1 MKKILFLIRSLNVGG
16 AERQLL
22 TLAGSLDRER
32 FDPVIVMFYPGGTL
46 LPEFE
51 KRGLRVVAAG
61 KSRRWDV
68 FSFLSNLTRI
78 IRAEKPDI
86 LVAYLVAANLLAL
99 IFKKIWKVPYVITSI
114 RHSFLRKEDYDW
126 TASLMYWVEDRLSYR
141 ADRVII
147 NSYVGARQAE
157 ARGIPSARI
166 VVIPNGIDTD
176 RFKSSADLRGET
188 RARLGYSDS
197 GTVIGMVGRLDPV
210 KDHSTFIKAASIL
223 VKTNPGTR
231 FLIVGD
237 GSADYYKRVQA
248 EIAQAGLNDVFQI
261 LPAERNPVPVYNALD
276 VCVSASIGEGFSNVI
291 AEAMSCEVPC
301 VVTDVGDSAMI
312 TGQTGRVVPAGEPE
326 KMAEAI
332 RDLAVMKP
340 EERKTLGRQARERVT
355 AEFSVVKMVSATTS
369 EFDRLG

>member
-1 MKKILFLIRSLNVGG
+1 MRKILFLIRSLNVGG

-22 TLAGSLDRER
+22 TLVDSLDKAS

-61 KSRRWDV
+61 KSRRWDI
-68 FSFLSNLTRI
+68 FSFLSNLTKV

-86 LVAYLVAANLLAL
+86 LCSYLVAANLLAL
-99 IFKKIWKVPYVITSI
+99 IFRDFWKVPHVITSI

-126 TASLMYWVEDRLSYR
+126 TASVMYWVEDHLSLR
-141 ADRVII
+141 ADRVIV

-157 ARGIPSARI
+157 ARGIPASKI

-176 RFKSSADLRGET
+176 RFAPSSDLRGET
-188 RARLGYSDS
+188 RRRLGY
-197 GTVIGMVGRLDPV
+197 TPTEFVIGMVGRLDPV
-210 KDHSTFIKAASIL
+210 KDHTTFIKASEML
-223 VKTNPGTR
+223 VKKHPDLR

-237 GSADYYKRVQA
+237 GSLEYSDRIRS
-248 EIAQAGLNDVFQI
+248 EITRAGLNFVFQI

-276 VCVSASIGEGFSNVI
+276 ICVSASVGEGFSNVI

-312 TGQTGRVVPAGEPE
+312 VGDTGRVIPAGMPE
-326 KMAEAI
+326 QMA
-332 RDLAVMKP
+332 D
-340 EERKTLGRQARERVT
+340 TLTRWLEMPASDRMAMGRQSRQRVQS
-355 AEFSVVKMVSATTS
+355 EFSVVKMVSATTS

>member
-1 MKKILFLIRSLNVGG
+1 MKKVLFLIRSLNVGG

-22 TLAGSLDRER
+22 TLTGSLDRER
-32 FDPVIVMFYPGGTL
+32 VDPVIVMFYPGGTL

-51 KRGLRVVAAG
+51 KRGIRVVDTG

-68 FSFLSNLTRI
+68 FSFLSNLSKI
-78 IRAEKPDI
+78 IRAEKPEI
-86 LVAYLVAANLLAL
+86 LVSYLVAANILAL
-99 IFKKIWKVPYVITSI
+99 VFKKSWKVPYVITSI
-114 RHSFLRKEDYDW
+114 RHSFVRKADYDW
-126 TASLMYWVEDRLSYR
+126 TTSLMYWLEDHLSYR

-147 NSYVGARQAE
+147 NSYVGARQAK

-176 RFKSSADLRGET
+176 LFAPSAVLRSET

-197 GTVIGMVGRLDPV
+197 DLVIGMIGRLDPI
-210 KDHSTFIKAASIL
+210 KDHSTFINAVSIALKA
-223 VKTNPGTR
+223 NPQIR
-231 FLIVGD
+231 CLIVGD
-237 GSADYYKRVQA
+237 GLADYLNRVRT
-248 EIAQAGLNDVFQI
+248 EIVQAGLNDVFQI
-261 LPAERNPVPVYNALD
+261 LPAEHNPVPVYNALD

-312 TGQTGRVVPAGEPE
+312 SGQAGRVVPAGDPE

-332 RDLAVMKP
+332 SDLADMKP
-340 EERKTLGRQARERVT
+340 EERRTLGRQARERIT

>member
-22 TLAGSLDRER
+22 TLVDSLDKTS

-46 LPEFE
+46 MPEFE

-61 KSRRWDV
+61 KSRRWDIL
-68 FSFLSNLTRI
+68 SFLSNLAKI

-99 IFKKIWKVPYVITSI
+99 IFRGFWKVPYVITSI

-126 TASLMYWVEDRLSYR
+126 TASLMYWLEDHLSFR
-141 ADRVII
+141 ADRVIV
-147 NSYVGARQAE
+147 NSFVGARQAE
-157 ARGIPSARI
+157 ARGIPESKI

-176 RFKSSADLRGET
+176 RFSPSADLRAET
-188 RARLGYSDS
+188 RLKLGYSPTDMV
-197 GTVIGMVGRLDPV
+197 TGMVGRLDPV
-210 KDHSTFIKAASIL
+210 KDHSTFIKSSKMLAEKFPNI
-223 VKTNPGTR
+223 R
-231 FLIVGD
+231 FMIVGD
-237 GSADYYKRVQA
+237 GSVEYSDRIRA
-248 EIAQAGLNDVFQI
+248 EILQAGLNTVFQI

-276 VCVSASIGEGFSNVI
+276 ICVSASVGEGFSNVI

-301 VVTDVGDSAMI
+301 VVTDVGDSGMI
-312 TGQTGRVVPAGEPE
+312 VGETGRVVPVGVPEQIAQAVAELLEMPAGD
-326 KMAEAI
+326 
-332 RDLAVMKP
+332 R
-340 EERKTLGRQARERVT
+340 TSLGRQARQRVQ

>member
-22 TLAGSLDRER
+22 TLVDSLDKASY
-32 FDPVIVMFYPGGTL
+32 DPVIVMFYPGGTL

-61 KSRRWDV
+61 KSRRWDII
-68 FSFLSNLTRI
+68 SFLSNQAKI

-99 IFKKIWKVPYVITSI
+99 IFRDLWKVPHVITSI

-126 TASLMYWVEDRLSYR
+126 TASVMYWLEDHLSFR
-141 ADRVII
+141 ADRVIV
-147 NSYVGARQAE
+147 NSFVGARQAE
-157 ARGIPSARI
+157 ARGIPASKI

-176 RFKSSADLRGET
+176 RFTPSADLRAET
-188 RARLGYSDS
+188 RRKLGYSNSDL
-197 GTVIGMVGRLDPV
+197 VVGMVGRLDPV
-210 KDHSTFIKAASIL
+210 KDHTTFIKAAEML
-223 VKTNPGTR
+223 MKNHPDLR
-231 FLIVGD
+231 FVIVGD
-237 GSADYYKRVQA
+237 GSVEYSDRIRS
-248 EIAQAGLNDVFQI
+248 EISRAGLNDVFQI
-261 LPAERNPVPVYNALD
+261 LPAERDPVPVYNALD
-276 VCVSASIGEGFSNVI
+276 ICVSASIGEGFSNVI

-301 VVTDVGDSAMI
+301 VVTDVGDSSMI
-312 TGQTGRVVPAGEPE
+312 IGETGRVVPAGIPE
-326 KMAEAI
+326 QMAQ
-332 RDLAVMKP
+332 AVAELLEMP
-340 EERKTLGRQARERVT
+340 AGDRTSLGRLARQRVQ

>member
-22 TLAGSLDRER
+22 TLVDSLDKASY
-32 FDPVIVMFYPGGTL
+32 DPVIVMFYPGGTL

-61 KSRRWDV
+61 KSRRWDIL
-68 FSFLSNLTRI
+68 SFLSNLAKI

-99 IFKKIWKVPYVITSI
+99 IFRDLWKVPHVITSI

-126 TASLMYWVEDRLSYR
+126 TASVMYWLEDHLSFR
-141 ADRVII
+141 ADRVIV
-147 NSYVGARQAE
+147 NSFVGASQAE
-157 ARGIPSARI
+157 ARGIPASKI

-176 RFKSSADLRGET
+176 RFAPSADLRAET
-188 RARLGYSDS
+188 RRKLGYSNSDL
-197 GTVIGMVGRLDPV
+197 VVGMVGRLDPV
-210 KDHSTFIKAASIL
+210 KDHTTFIKAAEML
-223 VKTNPGTR
+223 VKNHPDLR
-231 FLIVGD
+231 FVIIGD
-237 GSADYYKRVQA
+237 GSVEYSDRIRS
-248 EIAQAGLNDVFQI
+248 EISRAGLNDVFQI
-261 LPAERNPVPVYNALD
+261 LPAERDPVPVYNALD
-276 VCVSASIGEGFSNVI
+276 ICVSASIGEGFSNVI

-301 VVTDVGDSAMI
+301 VVTDVGDSSMI
-312 TGQTGRVVPAGEPE
+312 VGETGRVVPAGIPE
-326 KMAEAI
+326 QMAQ
-332 RDLAVMKP
+332 AVAELLEMP
-340 EERKTLGRQARERVT
+340 AGDRTSLGRLARQRVQ